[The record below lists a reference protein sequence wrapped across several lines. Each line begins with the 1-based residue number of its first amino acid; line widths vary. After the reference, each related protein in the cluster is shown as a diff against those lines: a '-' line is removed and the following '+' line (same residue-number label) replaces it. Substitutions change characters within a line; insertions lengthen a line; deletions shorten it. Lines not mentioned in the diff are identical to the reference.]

1 VVLSDIDSG
10 HMFGAYNTMT
20 DIRLGE
26 DDLPHHQGR
35 APDRCHP
42 TTASHP
48 FWHTARFIGRL

>member
-1 VVLSDIDSG
+1 LLS
-10 HMFGAYNTMT
+10 
-20 DIRLGE
+20 E
-26 DDLPHHQGR
+26 R